1 MAEPSFD
8 YQRIMAI
15 VAHPDDVDFL
25 MAGSAAKW
33 SSEGREINYVLCTS
47 GDTGTTNPDMST
59 DKLASIREQEQ
70 RAAADVVGVKEVVFL
85 RYPDNTL
92 QNTISLRKDIVRQ
105 IRRLKPEVVV
115 CGNPL
120 SYFTPWGLNHPDHR
134 ASAAAALEAVFPSA
148 RDYHSFP
155 DLIREGFPPHN
166 VQEVLIEAYSN
177 DEDFVV
183 DVSGTFELKLSAL
196 KMHESQVGTDPA
208 RLRQFEE
215 QLREGYS
222 RIGIKIGVIYAE
234 PFKRISI
241 L

>member
-1 MAEPSFD
+1 MTEPSFN

-47 GDTGTTNPDMST
+47 GDTGTGDPDMNPE
-59 DKLASIREQEQ
+59 KLASIREREQ
-70 RAAADVVGVKEVVFL
+70 RAAADVVGVKEVIFL
-85 RYPDNTL
+85 RYRDNTL
-92 QNTISLRKDIVRQ
+92 ENTISLRKDIVRQ

-115 CGNPL
+115 CGNPVY
-120 SYFTPWGLNHPDHR
+120 YFTPWGLNHPDHR

-155 DLIREGFPPHN
+155 DLIRVGFGPHN
-166 VQEVLIEAYSN
+166 VQEVLVEAYCD
-177 DEDFVV
+177 DEDFAV
-183 DVSGTFELKLSAL
+183 DISATFELKLAAL
-196 KMHESQVGTDPA
+196 KMHESQMGTDIV

-215 QLREGYS
+215 QLREGYG
-222 RIGIKIGVIYAE
+222 RIGIKTGVKYAE
-234 PFKRISI
+234 PFRRIDI
-241 L
+241 F

>member
-1 MAEPSFD
+1 MMDTNFN

-25 MAGSAAKW
+25 MAASAAKW

-47 GDTGTTNPDMST
+47 GDTGTSNPDMST
-59 DKLASIREQEQ
+59 DKLASIREREQ
-70 RAAADVVGVKEVVFL
+70 RAAADIVGVKEVVFL
-85 RYPDNTL
+85 RYLDNIL

-120 SYFTPWGLNHPDHR
+120 YYFTPWGLNHPDHR
-134 ASAAAALEAVFPSA
+134 AAAAAALEAVFPSA

-155 DLIREGFPPHN
+155 DLIREGFSPHN
-166 VQEVLIEAYSN
+166 VQEVLIEAYSD

-183 DVSGTFELKLSAL
+183 DVSETFELKISAL
-196 KMHESQVGTDPA
+196 KMHESQMVKDPA

-215 QLREGYS
+215 QLRKEYS
-222 RIGIKIGVIYAE
+222 GIGSKRGVKYAE
-234 PFKRISI
+234 PFKRVPI